1 MGVKTTAFSKQ
12 LEGIKHKLKLVKT
25 KDSTFNVFG
34 AASHKYH
41 LDPPASHS
49 YVEIFEKRHGIQLP
63 EAFKAFVLHIGN
75 GGISYQNSGAG
86 PYYGI
91 YPLGTCL
98 DQLVPENPETFLRKE
113 CCLRPEIDELQ
124 WEKLTQILDA
134 DGTPDDVYDE
144 ELENLYAG
152 ILPLGF
158 QGCSYVHGL
167 VLNGAHKGKIVNAD
181 MATVEKPVFS
191 KDANFLDWYE
201 RWLDGILTT
210 NPAAKAS
217 SWFR

>member
-1 MGVKTTAFSKQ
+1 MESNFQEPT
-12 LEGIKHKLKLVKT
+12 KLLCC
-25 KDSTFNVFG
+25 
-34 AASHKYH
+34 
-41 LDPPASHS
+41 
-49 YVEIFEKRHGIQLP
+49 
-63 EAFKAFVLHIGN
+63 HIGN
-75 GGISYQNSGAG
+75 GGISHQNSGAG

-91 YPLGTCL
+91 YPFGTCL
-98 DQLVPENPETFLRKE
+98 DQLVPENPKTFLRKA
-113 CCLRPEIDELQ
+113 CCLQPGINDMK
-124 WEKLTQILDA
+124 WEEMTQILDA
-134 DGTPDDVYDE
+134 DDTPDDVYDE

-167 VLNGAHKGKIVNAD
+167 VLNGAHKGKIINTD

-210 NPAAKAS
+210 NPTAKVFT
-217 SWFR
+217 WYI

>member
-1 MGVKTTAFSKQ
+1 MSVKTTAFSKQ
-12 LEGIKHKLKLVKT
+12 LEGIRHKLNLVKK
-25 KDSTFNVFG
+25 KDSTFKVFG

-41 LDPPASHS
+41 FDPPASLS
-49 YVEIFEKRHGIQLP
+49 YVEIFEKHHGIQLP
-63 EAFKAFVLHIGN
+63 EAYKAFVLHIGN

-91 YPLGTCL
+91 YPLGACL

-113 CCLRPEIDELQ
+113 CCLHPGIGELQ

-134 DGTPDDVYDE
+134 DDTQDNLYDE
-144 ELENLYAG
+144 ELENLYSG

-167 VLNGAHKGKIVNAD
+167 VLNGAHKGKIVNVD
-181 MATVEKPVFS
+181 MATIERPVFS
-191 KDANFLDWYE
+191 MDANFLDWYE
-201 RWLDGILTT
+201 RWLDGILSSD
-210 NPAAKAS
+210 PATKAT
-217 SWFR
+217 SWFK